1 MQHQE
6 VTSLQLQPVSADCS
20 SCLVPSNCLVLST
33 RYLCQQ
39 WVSLPQPF
47 IGSQQLGVCYQ
58 PRISCCQPS
67 KVPSASQAVLGS
79 LTVCC
84 SSVACSAPQ
93 ARIAASTYVCLAAG
107 TTTNKEMFKGWALPK
122 KRPTLGIAM
131 VGDQVRA
138 CLQGSPPCGFCCR
151 WAPWSAIAAVVSSVF
166 LSCIL
171 CLTKRR
177 PELHNT

>member
-1 MQHQE
+1 MKHQE

-93 ARIAASTYVCLAAG
+93 AWIAASTYVCLAAG

-138 CLQGSPPCGFCCR
+138 CLQGSHLVGSAADGHPGRQLPQ
-151 WAPWSAIAAVVSSVF
+151 WSAASSYPA
-166 LSCIL
+166 SCV
-171 CLTKRR
+171 
-177 PELHNT
+177 